1 MSIWPRS
8 LRRLSPASCMQW
20 PAATK
25 WAQAYRALISNPDSP
40 ARIASFR
47 LATRN
52 LSNTLEVPLERITE
66 RILFRSGQADQ
77 GPEQQ

>member
-1 MSIWPRS
+1 
-8 LRRLSPASCMQW
+8 LV
-20 PAATK
+20 
-25 WAQAYRALISNPDSP
+25 DV
-40 ARIASFR
+40 RIR